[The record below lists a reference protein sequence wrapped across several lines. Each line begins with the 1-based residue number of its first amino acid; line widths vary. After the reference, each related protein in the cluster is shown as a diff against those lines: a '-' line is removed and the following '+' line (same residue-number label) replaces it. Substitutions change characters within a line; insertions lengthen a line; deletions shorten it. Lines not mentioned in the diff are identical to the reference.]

1 MRVVPQADYFR
12 DSWPQTGFLSYS
24 TGGHNGFRARP
35 HRITSQEIPAILVV
49 SRRLCLAPAQS
60 AMDAKI
66 HRPAWKTLL
75 AFRDYLFCVGVH
87 ISRNSCWRSRSSAV
101 SSRSEE
107 HTSELQS
114 LAYLVCRLL
123 LEKKNKRRVAQVARR
138 RTP

>member
-24 TGGHNGFRARP
+24 TGGHNGFRARL

-66 HRPAWKTLL
+66 HRSAWKTLL
-75 AFRDYLFCVGVH
+75 AFAIIYFWWGSTFLAIRFGVREGPPFLLAVMGFF
-87 ISRNSCWRSRSSAV
+87 ISGPGLYSLVVAPGHRS
-101 SSRSEE
+101 
-107 HTSELQS
+107 
-114 LAYLVCRLL
+114 
-123 LEKKNKRRVAQVARR
+123 
-138 RTP
+138 